1 MKIVVMEP
9 IHEEG
14 IKILENYAKVSQIN
28 VDTPLKRIIEEIRD
42 ADAIISR
49 GFIKIS
55 REIIYSAEKL
65 KVIGVH
71 GVGVD
76 HIDLEAA
83 REKGIEILNTPA
95 ALTETVAEY
104 TLGLIISLLRKINLA
119 DEAVRMGRWNEKYSK
134 LVGEDVEGKV
144 IGIIGLGRIGSA
156 VARMLSC
163 LKTKIIYY
171 DVERKKEIEE
181 EFSLEYVDLDELLR
195 RADIITI
202 HVPLTKETYHLI
214 SKSEIEK
221 MKNEVYL
228 INTSRGAVIDEEA
241 LIDALRNGKIAGAAL
256 DVFETEPIDSENPLL
271 NMENVILTPHIAASS
286 RQALIRMA
294 REVAIKVIEKLE
306 ERKFK

>member
-171 DVERKKEIEE
+171 DVERNKEIEE

-221 MKNEVYL
+221 MKNGVYL

>member
-28 VDTPLKRIIEEIRD
+28 VDIPLKRIIEEIRD

-195 RADIITI
+195 RADIIT
-202 HVPLTKETYHLI
+202 HPCT
-214 SKSEIEK
+214 
-221 MKNEVYL
+221 
-228 INTSRGAVIDEEA
+228 IN
-241 LIDALRNGKIAGAAL
+241 
-256 DVFETEPIDSENPLL
+256 
-271 NMENVILTPHIAASS
+271 
-286 RQALIRMA
+286 
-294 REVAIKVIEKLE
+294 
-306 ERKFK
+306 

>member
-221 MKNEVYL
+221 MKNGVYL

-306 ERKFK
+306 ERKIK

>member
-221 MKNEVYL
+221 MKNGVYL